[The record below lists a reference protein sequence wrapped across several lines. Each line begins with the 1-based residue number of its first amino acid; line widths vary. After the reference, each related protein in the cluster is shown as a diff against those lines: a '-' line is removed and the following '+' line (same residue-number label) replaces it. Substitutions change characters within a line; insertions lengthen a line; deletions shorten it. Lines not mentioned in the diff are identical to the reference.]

1 MPDTLINQETTNVD
15 LNKIAA
21 LQQKRTLAF
30 INHFVIS
37 TVQFLNKFAKQC
49 ELKLMQFERKL
60 EKINAT
66 MVLLE
71 ARLSSIPEVN
81 TDAKL
86 IKAEDTSVIA
96 NEETKQRHETI
107 IEEEKETS
115 NDTVDITT
123 NKIKPEYE
131 RFVKMVQVG
140 VPKDAVKLKISLE
153 GLDPNELDKI
163 LS

>member
-1 MPDTLINQETTNVD
+1 M
-15 LNKIAA
+15 
-21 LQQKRTLAF
+21 
-30 INHFVIS
+30 
-37 TVQFLNKFAKQC
+37 
-49 ELKLMQFERKL
+49 
-60 EKINAT
+60 
-66 MVLLE
+66 
-71 ARLSSIPEVN
+71 SSIPEVN
-81 TDAKL
+81 TDTKL
-86 IKAEDTSVIA
+86 TKAENTSITA
-96 NEETKQRHETI
+96 NEETKEKNETI

-115 NDTVDITT
+115 NDTADLNT